1 MKVRVNGEDMDIEE
15 GTTVES
21 LLRRLGVNTRGVA
34 VERNGEIVP
43 RTRHSATVLEEGDS
57 VEIVRMVGGG

>member
-1 MKVRVNGEDMDIEE
+1 MRVRVNGEEMDIEE
-15 GTTVES
+15 GTTVEA
-21 LLRRLGVNTRGVA
+21 LLRMLGVNTRGVA

-43 RTRHSATVLEEGDS
+43 RTRHCAVAIEEGDS